1 MPDSPMNNLSREE
14 QGLWQRV
21 NDLWSLSLER
31 DAEKIRRTL
40 HPRYVGW
47 DMNSPV
53 PHNREAAVQSVVGD
67 TPMVTDYEL
76 TPLSIKVYDH
86 TVGVVHYA
94 YRASIA
100 LKNSAPAQITG
111 KWSEVYLNQNA
122 EWVMISVS
130 GKPDL
135 AAGGHIAVE

>member
-1 MPDSPMNNLSREE
+1 
-14 QGLWQRV
+14 
-21 NDLWSLSLER
+21 
-31 DAEKIRRTL
+31 
-40 HPRYVGW
+40 
-47 DMNSPV
+47 MNSPA
-53 PHNREAAVQSVVGD
+53 PHNREVAVQSVVGD

-94 YRASIA
+94 YRASMA
-100 LKNSAPAQITG
+100 PKNSVPVQITG
-111 KWSEVYLNQNA
+111 KWSEVYLKRNT

-135 AAGGHIAVE
+135 PAGGHIAVE